1 MSQTSTIT
9 HDDNDT
15 MKQLNERLEKIEK
28 SQKSME
34 TKIDS
39 TVSIA
44 ITKHIDEKFMPLH
57 NALQNQMNE
66 KNNEYETRFEKMLEA
81 VQGIGTSYSKQLNDL
96 TTSLESRITASVKAG
111 ITVFTTSN
119 PPSGKIKSSHGGSQ

>member
-1 MSQTSTIT
+1 MEEAASDAVTTAMSQTSTIT

-39 TVSIA
+39 TVSTA
-44 ITKHIDEKFMPLH
+44 ITKHIDEKVMPLH

-66 KNNEYETRFEKMLEA
+66 KNKEYETRFEKMLEA
-81 VQGIGTSYSKQLNDL
+81 VQGIGTSYTKQLNEFV
-96 TTSLESRITASVKAG
+96 T
-111 ITVFTTSN
+111 
-119 PPSGKIKSSHGGSQ
+119 